1 MLGALLYLR
10 LTSLKNLLLSRLR
23 RLKQPKY
30 LLGAVVGVSYF
41 YFLVYRRFLG
51 GSGTVSR
58 LQASLPVTLVPEFN
72 LAGTLSIFGAL
83 VLLVIVLF
91 TWALPKEKP
100 GLAFSE
106 AEIAFLFPAPISRRK
121 LIHFRLLGAQ
131 LRILFSAMIFTV
143 ISRGWSFLGG
153 GALTHVLGWWLI
165 LTTLNLHFTGAA
177 LTINRLIE
185 NGAHPKIRRWLILGA
200 VTLIVSMSAVS
211 IWNKAPPFPE
221 GDIGPTDFF
230 GWLARSVD
238 GGLLHWLL
246 IPGKL
251 IIAPFLAANYPDF
264 LRTAGPAALI
274 LIAHYF
280 WVSRQETS
288 FEEASIANA
297 EKRAARIAR
306 VQRGSTRIGADQ
318 AKARREPFR
327 LSIPGRPELAFLWK
341 NLLGTH
347 SYFHARAWVVCA
359 TLILIGVPWILRYD
373 HTTAFATTISSIAA
387 LCATYTLLLGPQ
399 IARQDIRRDL
409 TNIDIL
415 KTYPLAG
422 WQIILGEILTPVAI
436 LTGLLWLALLAG
448 ILALAPSATTLPWLT
463 SGFRLTAGL
472 CIAATAPILCTLQL
486 LTPNAA
492 ALLFPAWFQATR
504 QRGGG
509 IDVIGQRLIFVFGQF
524 FIILLCL
531 LPAVLSAAVVI
542 FASQWLIGASAAVI
556 LGTLVA
562 LTLLGAE
569 IACGLWW
576 LGERFEKLDLATEL
590 RP

>member
-30 LLGAVVGVSYF
+30 FLGAVVGVSYF

-51 GSGTVSR
+51 GSSTMSR
-58 LQASLPVTLVPEFN
+58 LPTRLPVTLEPEFD
-72 LAGTLSIFGAL
+72 LAGTLSVFGAL

-185 NGAHPKIRRWLILGA
+185 NGANPKIRRWLILGA
-200 VTLIVSMSAVS
+200 VTLVVSVSALW
-211 IWNKAPPFPE
+211 IWNKAPPLPE
-221 GDIGPTDFF
+221 GNLGPTDFF
-230 GWLARSVD
+230 GWLARCLD
-238 GGLLHWLL
+238 NGLLHGLL

-251 IIAPFLAANYPDF
+251 VIAPFLAANNTEF
-264 LRTAGPAALI
+264 FRTAGPAALI
-274 LIAHYF
+274 LVAHYF
-280 WVSRQETS
+280 WVARQETS
-288 FEEASIANA
+288 FEEATIAYA

-306 VQRGSTRIGADQ
+306 VQNGTYRIGVDQ
-318 AKARREPFR
+318 IKARREPFH
-327 LSIPGRPELAFLWK
+327 LSITGRPELAFLWK
-341 NLLGTH
+341 NLLGTRP
-347 SYFHARAWVVCA
+347 YFNARVWVVCA
-359 TLILIGVPWILRYD
+359 TLILIGVPWILRFD
-373 HTTAFATTISSIAA
+373 HTRAFATTVSSIAA
-387 LCATYTLLLGPQ
+387 LLGAYTLLLGPQ
-399 IARQDIRRDL
+399 LARQDIRRDL
-409 TNIDIL
+409 PNTDIL

-436 LTGLLWLALLAG
+436 LTGLLWLALLTTM
-448 ILALAPSATTLPWLT
+448 LALAPSEATIPWLT
-463 SGFRLTAGL
+463 PGFRFTAGL
-472 CIAATAPILCTLQL
+472 CIAATVPVLCALQL

-524 FIILLCL
+524 FIILLGL
-531 LPAVLSAAVVI
+531 LPAVLGAGLVI

-569 IACGLWW
+569 VACGLWW
-576 LGERFEKLDLATEL
+576 LGARFENLDLVTEL